1 MKNFLVLTFLI
12 FALSSPAVAEKLKY
26 YQDPVFQGLNA
37 GDSHPM
43 SDLLA
48 LAEQGDVRA
57 QFILGDLYA
66 KGKGGLSK
74 NEKKGAYWFEQ
85 SARNGYYPSFIRLA
99 ALAKRRDAPEE
110 AFKWYTLAAEYFRG
124 GADQK
129 HAVKARADLAAA
141 IPLTKEQQR
150 AAKDAAAKWK
160 ADRIREMRERE
171 TTEKIEKAKVTHKT
185 EKEDQEKRMKAAKEK
200 RDQEKQEAKER
211 SSSRRGSYNNE

>member
-1 MKNFLVLTFLI
+1 MKSLLLFILVI
-12 FALSSPAVAEKLKY
+12 FAFSQPVAAEKLKY

-43 SDLLA
+43 SDLLV

-99 ALAKRRDAPEE
+99 ALAKRRDAPED
-110 AFKWYTLAAEYFRG
+110 AFKWYTLAAEYFRA

-160 ADRIREMRERE
+160 AERIREMRERD
-171 TTEKIEKAKVTHKT
+171 TTEKAEKAKATQKT
-185 EKEDQEKRMKAAKEK
+185 DKEDQEKRMKAAREK
-200 RDQEKQEAKER
+200 RDREQQETKER
-211 SSSRRGSYNNE
+211 TYSRRGSYNNE